1 MKHKSILL
9 CLLVFL
15 LTACIQNTPEY
26 VDFSKY
32 KGQNNQFI
40 PLRETISDIQ
50 EEQPWNNIEDSS
62 TPDTTTNTMRR
73 TSPRTV
79 TDVARSFLEAM
90 LTYKVHQVA
99 GTYRS
104 VDVHGDSITVSGKFF
119 YPENGVIK
127 NLMIVSHYTIGANHE
142 APSETFSIEGLY
154 AGMGYGVLMA
164 DYIGYGITVD
174 SVHPY
179 LQAETTAHNVIDMAI
194 AIRPFIAERGLK
206 VQSDSVILLGYSQ
219 GGAATLHVMRVL
231 ENSKTF
237 KDLFAIKKVYAG
249 AGPYDIAQTYD
260 YCVKIDKTGIP
271 CAIPLII
278 QGMSLG
284 MDKPLD
290 MAFFFKEPLLT
301 NYPDWINSKRYT
313 VNQMSKLIGVT
324 HLSDILTANGTDRT
338 KRETARFYA
347 ELSSNSVPKDF
358 IPKAPLYMFHS
369 EDDETVPFINSQIM
383 QRQFREKNSSVEYN
397 FGHYGS
403 HMKGAIVFLKAVAKD
418 LKK

>member
-1 MKHKSILL
+1 MKQKTLL
-9 CLLVFL
+9 FALVIFSL
-15 LTACIQNTPEY
+15 SACIQNTPEY
-26 VDFSKY
+26 VDFSQY
-32 KGQNNQFI
+32 KGQNNRFI
-40 PLRETISDIQ
+40 PFRETISDIR
-50 EEQPWNNIEDSS
+50 EEEPWNNIEDYAINNDTS
-62 TPDTTTNTMRR
+62 TVVRY

-79 TDVARSFLEAM
+79 TDVARGLLEAM

-104 VDVHGDSITVSGKFF
+104 VDVHGDSLTVSGKFF

-127 NLMIVSHYTIGANHE
+127 NIMIVSHYTIGANRE

-164 DYIGYGITVD
+164 DYIGYGVTVD

-179 LQAETTAHNVIDMAI
+179 LQAETTAHNVIDMAL
-194 AIRPFIAERGLK
+194 AVRPFIAERGLK

-219 GGAATLHVMRVL
+219 GGAATLHVMREL
-231 ENSKTF
+231 ENSKTY
-237 KDLFAIKKVYAG
+237 KNLFAIKKVYAG

-271 CAIPLII
+271 CAVPLII

-290 MAFFFKEPLLT
+290 MAFFFKEPLLS
-301 NYPDWINSKRYT
+301 NYSIWINSKQYT
-313 VNQMSKLIGVT
+313 VNQMSQLIGVT
-324 HLSDILTANGTDRT
+324 RLSDILTANGTDRT

-347 ELSSNSVPKDF
+347 ELASNSIPKDF
-358 IPKAPLYMFHS
+358 VPKAPLYMFHS
-369 EDDETVPFINSQIM
+369 EDDETVPFINSQLM
-383 QRQFREKNSSVEYN
+383 QRQFREKNSAVEYN
-397 FGHYGS
+397 FGHYGT
-403 HMKGAIVFLKAVAKD
+403 HMKGALTFLKAVAKD